1 MKKHFNKSAL
11 FRRLALAVLVVFAV
25 ILAFAFI
32 DFLIHSSSEEYA
44 VPSYYFRNKIIFG
57 TIIGLITY
65 YIIRKT
71 PLLAK
76 ALLFSAIVS
85 VLLQI
90 RYFLEGYPIKFVVEF
105 LFIHFAIL
113 LPLSLLAFYLFRKRL

>member
-11 FRRLALAVLVVFAV
+11 FRKLALAVLVVFAV

-32 DFLIHSSSEEYA
+32 DFLIHSLSEEYA

-113 LPLSLLAFYLFRKRL
+113 LPLSLLVFYLFRKRL